1 MTSFP
6 PHRQSQRPA
15 ASADVPDAGPA
26 AHAPSRTA
34 PGPGAGPPGG
44 DWRTGPDEDW
54 HTGRH
59 SAVSPAPQRD
69 QSLAVHPAGPAVGGP
84 AGGAPG
90 GWPDPD
96 LAGGWAAAGHRL
108 PGDHLPGDHLP
119 SDYLP
124 GDQAADDPAESD
136 QAAADRAPDAI
147 SRPARDGDEA
157 WAMLGY
163 LGVPFI
169 SVLAPLT
176 VILVRARSSDY
187 VRQHAT
193 QALNLSITLALYNFC
208 ALIVAAMLA
217 LDAVG
222 VALAVAVPAALV
234 LWLVTLGYLVRAAMR
249 ASLGEFYRLPRWIC
263 ATIAH

>member
-34 PGPGAGPPGG
+34 PAPGAGPPGG

-54 HTGRH
+54 HTGRQP
-59 SAVSPAPQRD
+59 AVSPAPRWD
-69 QSLAVHPAGPAVGGP
+69 QSLA
-84 AGGAPG
+84 G
-90 GWPDPD
+90 GWPEVS
-96 LAGGWAAAGHRL
+96 HQL
-108 PGDHLPGDHLP
+108 PGDRLSSTYLS

-124 GDQAADDPAESD
+124 GDQTADDQADSD
-136 QAAADRAPDAI
+136 QAAGDQAAGDQAPDAI

-157 WAMLGY
+157 WVMLGY

-176 VILVRARSSDY
+176 VILVRARGSDY

-193 QALNLSITLALYNFC
+193 QALNLAITLALYNLC

>member
-1 MTSFP
+1 
-6 PHRQSQRPA
+6 
-15 ASADVPDAGPA
+15 V
-26 AHAPSRTA
+26 
-34 PGPGAGPPGG
+34 
-44 DWRTGPDEDW
+44 E
-54 HTGRH
+54 
-59 SAVSPAPQRD
+59 SPAREGT
-69 QSLAVHPAGPAVGGP
+69 AGQGP
-84 AGGAPG
+84 AGG
-90 GWPDPD
+90 WPDAD
-96 LAGGWAAAGHRL
+96 LAGGWAETGHQL
-108 PGDHLPGDHLP
+108 PGG
-119 SDYLP
+119 YLP
-124 GDQAADDPAESD
+124 GDEAADDQAESD
-136 QAAADRAPDAI
+136 QADAGDQDPDAI
-147 SRPARDGDEA
+147 SRPVRDGDEA

-234 LWLVTLGYLVRAAMR
+234 LWLVTLAHLVRAAMR

>member
-1 MTSFP
+1 V
-6 PHRQSQRPA
+6 A
-15 ASADVPDAGPA
+15 EGPA
-26 AHAPSRTA
+26 
-34 PGPGAGPPGG
+34 
-44 DWRTGPDEDW
+44 
-54 HTGRH
+54 
-59 SAVSPAPQRD
+59 
-69 QSLAVHPAGPAVGGP
+69 
-84 AGGAPG
+84 G

-96 LAGGWAAAGHRL
+96 PDPVGGWAQTGHQL
-108 PGDHLPGDHLP
+108 PGGYLAGDP
-119 SDYLP
+119 
-124 GDQAADDPAESD
+124 AADDQAEGD
-136 QAAADRAPDAI
+136 EAAGNQVPDAI
-147 SRPARDGDEA
+147 SRPVRDGDEA

-187 VRQHAT
+187 VRQHAI

-208 ALIVAAMLA
+208 ALIVAAMLS

-234 LWLVTLGYLVRAAMR
+234 LWLVTLAYLVRAAMR
-249 ASLGEFYRLPRWIC
+249 ASLGGFYRLPRWIC